1 MSPVPGD
8 QKGWRPIR
16 NIDRFLQA
24 KGGYLV
30 ALKSVLVLLLW
41 ILGPFGPP
49 KKRVNFGMFQEHQ
62 KCELCIMTPNHL
74 TKINYCCPTNAINGV
89 RTIII

>member
-49 KKRVNFGMFQEHQ
+49 KKRVNFDIFKKHQ
-62 KCELCIMTPNHL
+62 LCVFCILTP
-74 TKINYCCPTNAINGV
+74 P
-89 RTIII
+89 

>member
-49 KKRVNFGMFQEHQ
+49 KKRVNFDIFKKTSKVRILYFDPQS
-62 KCELCIMTPNHL
+62 LNHNKL
-74 TKINYCCPTNAINGV
+74 LLPYFVLFNK
-89 RTIII
+89 

>member
-49 KKRVNFGMFQEHQ
+49 KKGVNFVMSIF
-62 KCELCIMTPNHL
+62 L
-74 TKINYCCPTNAINGV
+74 TEADFLNCSDI
-89 RTIII
+89 RLS